1 MLDELH
7 ITNLGVISD
16 ATLTLAPG
24 LNVVTGE
31 TGAGKTMVVTALQLL
46 NGGRG
51 DTSLVRAGADHAMV
65 EARWVPAPAGLAAW
79 LAGDD
84 ESDAVISSGID
95 SGAVATAD
103 TVHDDDGATPAGSN
117 GAGDA
122 AAQADGATT
131 PSPDRPDDDV
141 WPEVVVSRS
150 IVASGRSRVRIE
162 GRLATV
168 GALTETVAPA
178 VEIHAQDSHRRLL
191 DPATQRRLL
200 DEWAGPAHLE
210 AVATHARAHA
220 EHRRLVARRD
230 ELTASMTSRVR
241 EIDHLEREVAEIE
254 AAGLSDDDVDL
265 DRHIDELVHAEDLRS
280 GLRTAADAL
289 GVDGAGEPLGVAV
302 DALRRLPTE
311 TATSAQLRERLDEV
325 VALATDLAAD
335 AHEAAAA
342 IDADPSA
349 LDRAQ
354 SRYAVVRS
362 LVRKY
367 GPEIS
372 DVQDHATQS
381 AQRLAELEH
390 LDQDAASM
398 DQAVNDARDALT
410 DTAAIVTDGRR
421 TAAVDLA
428 AAVMPHLA
436 DLALADAKFLVDVSE
451 GSMHVH
457 GTDVVTFL
465 LAPNPGH
472 PPVGLATAA
481 SGGERSRVALAL
493 EVTLADL
500 TDAQVLV
507 FDEVDAGV
515 GGATAMK
522 VGEKLAA
529 LARGGRQVV
538 CVTHLAQLAAWAD
551 CHMVVD
557 KSVADGVTS
566 SVVTTVGQQ
575 DRVAELARM
584 LGGDTTQAAR
594 AHAAELLAD
603 ASP

>member
-16 ATLTLAPG
+16 ATVTLAPG

-51 DTSLVRAGADHAMV
+51 DTSLVRAGAEEAVV
-65 EARWVPAPAGLAAW
+65 EARWVPAPPALSAW

-84 ESDAVISSGID
+84 Q
-95 SGAVATAD
+95 
-103 TVHDDDGATPAGSN
+103 VHDATDDGGAPGPRTTDEAPTRDATSH
-117 GAGDA
+117 
-122 AAQADGATT
+122 
-131 PSPDRPDDDV
+131 DRL
-141 WPEVVVSRS
+141 WPEAVVSRS

-168 GALTETVAPA
+168 GALAQTVAPA

-200 DEWAGPAHLE
+200 DAWAGPAHLE
-210 AVATHARAHA
+210 AVTAHGQAHA

-230 ELTASMTSRVR
+230 ELLASMTSRVR

-280 GLRTAADAL
+280 GLRMAADAL
-289 GVDGAGEPLGVAV
+289 GVDGAGDPLGVAV

-311 TATSAQLRERLDEV
+311 TDTSAQLRERLDEV
-325 VALATDLAAD
+325 VALAADLAAD
-335 AHEAAAA
+335 AHAAAGA

-354 SRYAVVRS
+354 SRYGVVRA
-362 LVRKY
+362 LTRKY
-367 GPEIS
+367 GPELS
-372 DVQDHATQS
+372 DVQTHATEA
-381 AQRLAELEH
+381 AQRLAALEH

-398 DQAVNDARDALT
+398 DQAVADALAT
-410 DTAAIVTDGRR
+410 LIE
-421 TAAVDLA
+421 TAAVVSGGRGTAAQTLA

-436 DLALADAKFLVDVSE
+436 DLALAEATFLVDVSA
-451 GSMHVH
+451 GPMTVH
-457 GTDVVTFL
+457 GADDVTFL

-557 KSVADGVTS
+557 KFVTDGTTT
-566 SVVTTVGQQ
+566 SVVSAVGQH

-584 LGGDTTQAAR
+584 LGGDTTKAAR

-603 ASP
+603 ASA